1 MPCTNSVASEDFA
14 DFIAP
19 YFTAPEEFM
28 RSQGTDCI
36 DFVNSTLAV
45 VYVPLS
51 TVTPFTYTSYTY
63 SAVPKLY
70 SLLDVTSMDTAGIT
84 AASELPVLGNQGAGV
99 IVGFVDTGI
108 NYTDSLFRNADGSTR
123 IIGIWDQTIEPTTA
137 LDTGAFQDSDKP
149 RSISEEFN
157 SEDSR
162 NLNLS
167 VNSNSSTNSSNFDY
181 INNGSLETA
190 FDFPALYGTQYTAA
204 QINQALNSDD
214 PASIVP
220 TRDENGHGTFLA
232 SIAAGNRDERA
243 GFSGAAPRASI
254 AMVKLKPAKQY
265 LRDFYLI
272 QDGTDAYQENDIMMG
287 VSYLYFL
294 ARKYSMPLVVCI
306 PLGTNMGSHMGM
318 SRLGQYLNQ
327 VSLSNGSAVITAAG
341 NETGARHHF
350 RAVMDADT
358 DEVTAEL
365 RVGEREAG
373 FSMELW
379 AEDVGVYT
387 VGFISPTGEVAREI
401 SVPLRGENTVS
412 FLLEQSQI
420 TVYTQIADVSA
431 GSQFIFMRFEK
442 PMSGIWR
449 ILIRNSL
456 DIRETFH
463 LWLPVRGFISDETYF
478 LRPDPDT
485 IVTDPGNAQ
494 YPITVTAYDH
504 TRNSIYIHASRGY
517 SRSGQIKPDLAA
529 PGVNILGASASGRRL
544 TRMSGTSVSAAHLAG
559 AAAILLHWGVL
570 DGNYPYLN
578 TPVLKSIFVRGAQRN
593 PALTYPNREFGY
605 GTLDLYEAFLRLRNI

>member
-1 MPCTNSVASEDFA
+1 MSCTNSVASEDFA

-19 YFTAPEEFM
+19 YFTTPEEFI

-51 TVTPFTYTSYTY
+51 TVTPSTYTSYTY

-70 SLLDVTSMDTAGIT
+70 SLLDVTSMDAAGIT
-84 AASELPVLGNQGAGV
+84 PAGELPVLNNQGAGV

-108 NYTDSLFRNADGSTR
+108 NYTDSLFRNVDGSTR
-123 IIGIWDQTIEPTTA
+123 IIGIWDQTNN
-137 LDTGAFQDSDKP
+137 SD
-149 RSISEEFN
+149 
-157 SEDSR
+157 
-162 NLNLS
+162 
-167 VNSNSSTNSSNFDY
+167 NSNNIEN
-181 INNGSLETA
+181 ETVKPFSA
-190 FDFPALYGTQYTAA
+190 FSALYGTQYTAEE
-204 QINQALNSDD
+204 INLALNSDN

-243 GFSGAAPRASI
+243 GFSGAAPQASI

-272 QDGTDAYQENDIMMG
+272 QDGAEAYQENDIMMG

-379 AEDVGVYT
+379 AENMGAYT

-412 FLLEQSQI
+412 FLLEQTQI

-431 GSQFIFMRFEK
+431 GSQFIFMRFEN

-463 LWLPVRGFISDETYF
+463 IWLPVRGFISDETYF

-485 IVTDPGNAQ
+485 IITDPGNAR

-504 TRNSIYIHASRGY
+504 TKNSIYIHASRGY
-517 SRSGQIKPDLAA
+517 SLSGRIKPDLAA
-529 PGVNILGASASGRRL
+529 PGVNILGASVSGRRL

-559 AAAILLHWGVL
+559 AAAILLNWGVL
-570 DGNYPYLN
+570 NANYPYLN

-605 GTLDLYEAFLRLRNI
+605 GTLNLYEAFLHLRNL

>member
-1 MPCTNSVASEDFA
+1 MSCTNSVASEDFA

-19 YFTAPEEFM
+19 YFTTPEEFI

-51 TVTPFTYTSYTY
+51 TVTPSTYTSYTY

-70 SLLDVTSMDTAGIT
+70 SLLDVTSMDAAGIT
-84 AASELPVLGNQGAGV
+84 PAGELPVLNNQGAGV

-123 IIGIWDQTIEPTTA
+123 IIGIWDQTNN
-137 LDTGAFQDSDKP
+137 SD
-149 RSISEEFN
+149 
-157 SEDSR
+157 
-162 NLNLS
+162 
-167 VNSNSSTNSSNFDY
+167 NSNNIEN
-181 INNGSLETA
+181 ETA
-190 FDFPALYGTQYTAA
+190 KPFSAFSALYGTQYTAEE
-204 QINQALNSDD
+204 INLALNSDN

-243 GFSGAAPRASI
+243 EFSGAAPQASI

-272 QDGTDAYQENDIMMG
+272 QDGADAYQENDIMMG

-306 PLGTNMGSHMGM
+306 PLGTNIGSHMGM

-379 AEDVGVYT
+379 AENMGAYT

-412 FLLEQSQI
+412 FLLEQTQI
-420 TVYTQIADVSA
+420 TVYTQIADVSS
-431 GSQFIFMRFEK
+431 GSQFIFMRFEN

-463 LWLPVRGFISDETYF
+463 IWLPVRGFISDETYF

-485 IVTDPGNAQ
+485 IITDPGNAR
-494 YPITVTAYDH
+494 YLITVTAYDH
-504 TRNSIYIHASRGY
+504 TKNSIYIHASRGY
-517 SRSGQIKPDLAA
+517 SLSGRIKPDLAA
-529 PGVNILGASASGRRL
+529 PGVNILGASVSGRRL

-559 AAAILLHWGVL
+559 AAAILLNWGVL
-570 DGNYPYLN
+570 NANYPYLN

-605 GTLDLYEAFLRLRNI
+605 GTLNLYEAFLHLRNL

>member
-1 MPCTNSVASEDFA
+1 MACRNSVASEEFA

-19 YFTAPEEFM
+19 YFTSPENFM

-51 TVTPFTYTSYTY
+51 TVTPSTYTSYTY

-70 SLLDVTSMDTAGIT
+70 SLLDVTSMDAAGIT
-84 AASELPVLGNQGAGV
+84 AAGELPVLNNQGAGV

-108 NYTDSLFRNADGSTR
+108 NYTDSLFRNVDGSTR
-123 IIGIWDQTIEPTTA
+123 IIGIWDQTNN
-137 LDTGAFQDSDKP
+137 SD
-149 RSISEEFN
+149 
-157 SEDSR
+157 
-162 NLNLS
+162 
-167 VNSNSSTNSSNFDY
+167 NSNNIEN
-181 INNGSLETA
+181 ETA
-190 FDFPALYGTQYTAA
+190 KPFSAFSALYGTQYTAEE
-204 QINQALNSDD
+204 INLALNSDN

-243 GFSGAAPRASI
+243 GFSGAAPQASI

-272 QDGTDAYQENDIMMG
+272 QDGADAYQENDIMMG

-379 AEDVGVYT
+379 AENMGAYT

-412 FLLEQSQI
+412 FLLEQTQI
-420 TVYTQIADVSA
+420 TVYTQIADVSS
-431 GSQFIFMRFEK
+431 GSQFIFMRFEN

-463 LWLPVRGFISDETYF
+463 IWLPVRGFISDETYF

-485 IVTDPGNAQ
+485 IITDPGNAR

-504 TRNSIYIHASRGY
+504 TKNSIYIHASRGY
-517 SRSGQIKPDLAA
+517 SLSGRIKPDLAA
-529 PGVNILGASASGRRL
+529 PGVNILGASVSGRRL

-559 AAAILLHWGVL
+559 AAAILLNWGVL
-570 DGNYPYLN
+570 NANYPYLN

-605 GTLDLYEAFLRLRNI
+605 GTLNLYEAFLHLRNL

>member
-1 MPCTNSVASEDFA
+1 MSCTNSVASEDFA

-19 YFTAPEEFM
+19 YFTTPEEFI

-51 TVTPFTYTSYTY
+51 TVTPSTYTSYTY

-70 SLLDVTSMDTAGIT
+70 SLLDVTSMDAAGIT
-84 AASELPVLGNQGAGV
+84 PAGELPVLNNQGAGV

-108 NYTDSLFRNADGSTR
+108 NYTDSLFRNVDGSTR
-123 IIGIWDQTIEPTTA
+123 IIGIWDQTNN
-137 LDTGAFQDSDKP
+137 SD
-149 RSISEEFN
+149 
-157 SEDSR
+157 
-162 NLNLS
+162 
-167 VNSNSSTNSSNFDY
+167 NSNNIEN
-181 INNGSLETA
+181 ETA
-190 FDFPALYGTQYTAA
+190 KPFSAFSALYGTQYTAEE
-204 QINQALNSDD
+204 INLALNSDN

-272 QDGTDAYQENDIMMG
+272 QDGAEAYQENDIMMG

-379 AEDVGVYT
+379 AENMGAYT

-412 FLLEQSQI
+412 FLLEQTQI
-420 TVYTQIADVSA
+420 TVYTQIADVSS
-431 GSQFIFMRFEK
+431 GSQFIFMRFEN

-463 LWLPVRGFISDETYF
+463 IWLPVRGFISDETYF

-485 IVTDPGNAQ
+485 TITDPGNAQ

-529 PGVNILGASASGRRL
+529 PGVNILGASASGIRL

-559 AAAILLHWGVL
+559 AAAILLNWGVL
-570 DGNYPYLN
+570 KANYPYLN

-605 GTLDLYEAFLRLRNI
+605 GTLNLYEAFLHLRNL

>member
-1 MPCTNSVASEDFA
+1 MSCTNSVASEDFA

-19 YFTAPEEFM
+19 YFTTPEEFI

-51 TVTPFTYTSYTY
+51 TVTPSTYTSYTY

-70 SLLDVTSMDTAGIT
+70 SLLDVTSMDAAGIT
-84 AASELPVLGNQGAGV
+84 PAGELPVLNNQGAGV

-108 NYTDSLFRNADGSTR
+108 NYTDSLFRNVDGSTR
-123 IIGIWDQTIEPTTA
+123 IIGIWDQTNN
-137 LDTGAFQDSDKP
+137 SD
-149 RSISEEFN
+149 
-157 SEDSR
+157 
-162 NLNLS
+162 
-167 VNSNSSTNSSNFDY
+167 NSNNIEN
-181 INNGSLETA
+181 ETVKPFSA
-190 FDFPALYGTQYTAA
+190 FSALYGTQYTADE
-204 QINQALNSDD
+204 INLALNSDN

-243 GFSGAAPRASI
+243 EFSGAAPQASI

-272 QDGTDAYQENDIMMG
+272 RDGAEAYQENDIMMG

-350 RAVMDADT
+350 RAVMDAST

-379 AEDVGVYT
+379 AENMGAYT

-412 FLLEQSQI
+412 FLLEQTQI

-431 GSQFIFMRFEK
+431 GSQFIFMRFET

-463 LWLPVRGFISDETYF
+463 LWLPIRGFITDETYF

-485 IVTDPGNAQ
+485 IITDPGNAR

-504 TRNSIYIHASRGY
+504 TKNSIYIHASRGY
-517 SRSGQIKPDLAA
+517 SLSGRIKPDLAA
-529 PGVNILGASASGRRL
+529 PGVNILGASVSGRRL

-559 AAAILLHWGVL
+559 AAAILLNWGL
-570 DGNYPYLN
+570 LNANYPYLN

-605 GTLDLYEAFLRLRNI
+605 GTLDLYEAFLHLRNL

>member
-1 MPCTNSVASEDFA
+1 MSCTNSVASEDFA

-19 YFTAPEEFM
+19 YFTTPEEFI

-51 TVTPFTYTSYTY
+51 TVTPSTYTSYTY

-70 SLLDVTSMDTAGIT
+70 SLLDVTSMDAAGIT
-84 AASELPVLGNQGAGV
+84 PAGELPVLNNQGAGV

-108 NYTDSLFRNADGSTR
+108 NYTDSLFRNVDGSTR
-123 IIGIWDQTIEPTTA
+123 IIGIWDQTNN
-137 LDTGAFQDSDKP
+137 SD
-149 RSISEEFN
+149 
-157 SEDSR
+157 
-162 NLNLS
+162 
-167 VNSNSSTNSSNFDY
+167 NSNNIEN
-181 INNGSLETA
+181 ETA
-190 FDFPALYGTQYTAA
+190 KPFSAFSALYGTQYTAEE
-204 QINQALNSDD
+204 INLALNSDN

-243 GFSGAAPRASI
+243 GFSGAAPQASI

-272 QDGTDAYQENDIMMG
+272 QDGADAYQENDIMMG

-306 PLGTNMGSHMGM
+306 PLGTNIGSHMGM

-350 RAVMDADT
+350 RAVMDAST

-379 AEDVGVYT
+379 AENMGVYT

-412 FLLEQSQI
+412 FLLEQTQI

-431 GSQFIFMRFEK
+431 GSQFIFMRFEN

-463 LWLPVRGFISDETYF
+463 IWLPVRGFISDETYF

-485 IVTDPGNAQ
+485 TITDPGNAR

-504 TRNSIYIHASRGY
+504 TKNSIYIHASRGY
-517 SRSGQIKPDLAA
+517 SLSGRIKPDLAA
-529 PGVNILGASASGRRL
+529 PGVNILGASVSGRRL

-559 AAAILLHWGVL
+559 AAAILLNWGVL
-570 DGNYPYLN
+570 NANYPYLN

-605 GTLDLYEAFLRLRNI
+605 GTLNLYEAFLHLRNL

>member
-1 MPCTNSVASEDFA
+1 MSCTNSVASEDFA

-19 YFTAPEEFM
+19 YFTTPEEFI

-51 TVTPFTYTSYTY
+51 TVTPSTYTSYTY

-70 SLLDVTSMDTAGIT
+70 SLLDVTSMDAAGIT
-84 AASELPVLGNQGAGV
+84 PAGELPVLNNQGAGV

-123 IIGIWDQTIEPTTA
+123 IIGIWDQTNN
-137 LDTGAFQDSDKP
+137 SD
-149 RSISEEFN
+149 
-157 SEDSR
+157 
-162 NLNLS
+162 
-167 VNSNSSTNSSNFDY
+167 NSNNIEN
-181 INNGSLETA
+181 ETA
-190 FDFPALYGTQYTAA
+190 KPFSAFSALYGTQYTAEE
-204 QINQALNSDD
+204 INLALNSDN

-243 GFSGAAPRASI
+243 GFSGAAPQASI

-272 QDGTDAYQENDIMMG
+272 QDGADSYQENDIMMG

-379 AEDVGVYT
+379 AENMGAYT

-412 FLLEQSQI
+412 FLLEQTQI
-420 TVYTQIADVSA
+420 TVYTQIADVSS
-431 GSQFIFMRFEK
+431 GSQFIFMRFEN

-463 LWLPVRGFISDETYF
+463 IWLPVRGFISDETYF

-485 IVTDPGNAQ
+485 TITDPGNAR

-504 TRNSIYIHASRGY
+504 TKNSIYIHASRGY
-517 SRSGQIKPDLAA
+517 SLSGRIKPDLAA
-529 PGVNILGASASGRRL
+529 PGVNILGASVSGRRL

-559 AAAILLHWGVL
+559 AAAILLNWGVL
-570 DGNYPYLN
+570 NANYPYLN

-605 GTLDLYEAFLRLRNI
+605 GTLNLYEAFLHLRNL

>member
-1 MPCTNSVASEDFA
+1 MSCTNSVASEDFA

-19 YFTAPEEFM
+19 YFTTPEEFI

-36 DFVNSTLAV
+36 DFVDSTLAV

-70 SLLDVTSMDTAGIT
+70 SLLDVTSMEAAGIT
-84 AASELPVLGNQGAGV
+84 PAGELPVLNNQGAGV

-108 NYTDSLFRNADGSTR
+108 NYMDPLFRNVDGSTR
-123 IIGIWDQTIEPTTA
+123 IVGIWDQTNN
-137 LDTGAFQDSDKP
+137 SD
-149 RSISEEFN
+149 
-157 SEDSR
+157 
-162 NLNLS
+162 
-167 VNSNSSTNSSNFDY
+167 NSNSIEN
-181 INNGSLETA
+181 ETA
-190 FDFPALYGTQYTAA
+190 KPFSAFSALYGTQYTAA
-204 QINQALNSDD
+204 QINLALNSDD
-214 PASIVP
+214 PVSIVP

-243 GFSGAAPRASI
+243 EFSGAAPRASI

-265 LRDFYLI
+265 LREFYLI
-272 QDGTDAYQENDIMMG
+272 QDGAEAYQENDIIMG

-350 RAVMDADT
+350 QAVMDADT

-379 AEDVGVYT
+379 AADVGVYT
-387 VGFISPTGEVAREI
+387 VGFISPTGEVTRGI

-412 FLLEQSQI
+412 FLLEQTRI

-431 GSQFIFMRFEK
+431 GSQFIFMRFEN

-463 LWLPVRGFISDETYF
+463 LWLPVRGFITDETYF

-485 IVTDPGNAQ
+485 IITDPGNAR

-504 TRNSIYIHASRGY
+504 TKNSIYIHASRGY
-517 SRSGQIKPDLAA
+517 SLSGRIKPDLAA
-529 PGVNILGASASGRRL
+529 PGVNILGASVSGRRL

-559 AAAILLHWGVL
+559 AAAILLNWGVL
-570 DGNYPYLN
+570 NANYPYLN

-605 GTLDLYEAFLRLRNI
+605 GTLNLYEAFLHLRNL

>member
-1 MPCTNSVASEDFA
+1 MSCTNSVASEDFA

-19 YFTAPEEFM
+19 YFTTPEEFI

-51 TVTPFTYTSYTY
+51 TVTPSTYTSYTY

-70 SLLDVTSMDTAGIT
+70 SLLDVTSMDAAGIT
-84 AASELPVLGNQGAGV
+84 AAGELPVLNNQGAGV

-108 NYTDSLFRNADGSTR
+108 NYTDSLFRNVDGSTR
-123 IIGIWDQTIEPTTA
+123 IIGIWDQTNN
-137 LDTGAFQDSDKP
+137 SD
-149 RSISEEFN
+149 
-157 SEDSR
+157 
-162 NLNLS
+162 
-167 VNSNSSTNSSNFDY
+167 NSNNIEN
-181 INNGSLETA
+181 ETA
-190 FDFPALYGTQYTAA
+190 KPFSAFSALYGTQYTAEE
-204 QINQALNSDD
+204 INLALNSDN

-243 GFSGAAPRASI
+243 GFSGAAPQASI

-272 QDGTDAYQENDIMMG
+272 QDGAEAYQENDIMMG

-379 AEDVGVYT
+379 AENMGAYT

-412 FLLEQSQI
+412 FLLEQTQI
-420 TVYTQIADVSA
+420 TVYTQIADVSS
-431 GSQFIFMRFEK
+431 GSQFIFMRFEN

-463 LWLPVRGFISDETYF
+463 IWLPVRGFISDETYF

-485 IVTDPGNAQ
+485 IITDPGNAR

-504 TRNSIYIHASRGY
+504 TKNSIYIHASRGY
-517 SRSGQIKPDLAA
+517 SLSGRIKPDLAA
-529 PGVNILGASASGRRL
+529 PGVNILGASVSGRRL

-559 AAAILLHWGVL
+559 AAAILLNWGVL
-570 DGNYPYLN
+570 NANYPYLN

-605 GTLDLYEAFLRLRNI
+605 GTLDLYEAFLHLRNL

>member
-1 MPCTNSVASEDFA
+1 MSCTNSVASEDFA

-19 YFTAPEEFM
+19 YFTTPEEFI

-51 TVTPFTYTSYTY
+51 TVTPSTYTSYTY

-70 SLLDVTSMDTAGIT
+70 SLLDVTSMDAAGIT
-84 AASELPVLGNQGAGV
+84 PAGELPVLNNQGAGV

-108 NYTDSLFRNADGSTR
+108 NYTDSLFRNVDGSTR
-123 IIGIWDQTIEPTTA
+123 IIGIWDQTNN
-137 LDTGAFQDSDKP
+137 SD
-149 RSISEEFN
+149 
-157 SEDSR
+157 
-162 NLNLS
+162 
-167 VNSNSSTNSSNFDY
+167 NSNNIEN
-181 INNGSLETA
+181 ETA
-190 FDFPALYGTQYTAA
+190 KPFSAFSALYGTQYTAEE
-204 QINQALNSDD
+204 INLALNSDN

-243 GFSGAAPRASI
+243 GFSGAAPQASI

-272 QDGTDAYQENDIMMG
+272 QDGAEAYQENDIMMG

-379 AEDVGVYT
+379 AENMGAYT

-412 FLLEQSQI
+412 FLLEQTQI
-420 TVYTQIADVSA
+420 TVYTQIADVSS
-431 GSQFIFMRFEK
+431 GSQFIFMRFEN

-463 LWLPVRGFISDETYF
+463 IWLPVRGFISDETYF

-485 IVTDPGNAQ
+485 IITDPGNAR
-494 YPITVTAYDH
+494 YPITVTAYDY
-504 TRNSIYIHASRGY
+504 TKNSIYIHASRGY
-517 SRSGQIKPDLAA
+517 SLSGRIKPDLAA
-529 PGVNILGASASGRRL
+529 PGVNILGASVSGRRL

-559 AAAILLHWGVL
+559 AAAILLNWGVL
-570 DGNYPYLN
+570 NANYPYLN

-605 GTLDLYEAFLRLRNI
+605 GTLNLYEAFLHLRNL

>member
-1 MPCTNSVASEDFA
+1 MSCTNSVASEDFA

-19 YFTAPEEFM
+19 YFTTPEEFI

-51 TVTPFTYTSYTY
+51 TVTPSTYTSYTY

-70 SLLDVTSMDTAGIT
+70 SLLDVTSMDAAGIT
-84 AASELPVLGNQGAGV
+84 PAGELPVLNNQGAGV

-108 NYTDSLFRNADGSTR
+108 NYTDSLFRNVDGSTR
-123 IIGIWDQTIEPTTA
+123 IIGIWDQTNN
-137 LDTGAFQDSDKP
+137 SD
-149 RSISEEFN
+149 
-157 SEDSR
+157 
-162 NLNLS
+162 
-167 VNSNSSTNSSNFDY
+167 NSNNIEN
-181 INNGSLETA
+181 ETA
-190 FDFPALYGTQYTAA
+190 KPFSAFSALYGTQYTAEE
-204 QINQALNSDD
+204 INLALNSDN

-243 GFSGAAPRASI
+243 GFSGAAPQASI

-272 QDGTDAYQENDIMMG
+272 QDGAEAYQENDIMMG

-379 AEDVGVYT
+379 AENMGAYT

-412 FLLEQSQI
+412 FLLEQTQI
-420 TVYTQIADVSA
+420 TVYTQIADVSS
-431 GSQFIFMRFEK
+431 GSQFIFMRFEN

-463 LWLPVRGFISDETYF
+463 IWLPVRGFISDETYF

-485 IVTDPGNAQ
+485 TITDPGNTR

-504 TRNSIYIHASRGY
+504 TKNSIYIHASRGY
-517 SRSGQIKPDLAA
+517 SLSGRIKPDLAA
-529 PGVNILGASASGRRL
+529 PGVNILGASVSGRRL

-559 AAAILLHWGVL
+559 AAAILLNWGVL
-570 DGNYPYLN
+570 NANYPYLN

-605 GTLDLYEAFLRLRNI
+605 GTLNLYEAFLHLRNL

>member
-1 MPCTNSVASEDFA
+1 MSCTNSVASEDFA

-19 YFTAPEEFM
+19 YFTTPEEFI

-51 TVTPFTYTSYTY
+51 TVTPSTYTSYTY

-70 SLLDVTSMDTAGIT
+70 SLLDVTSMDAAGIT
-84 AASELPVLGNQGAGV
+84 AAGELPVLNNQGAGV

-108 NYTDSLFRNADGSTR
+108 NYTDSLFRNVDGSTR
-123 IIGIWDQTIEPTTA
+123 IIGIWDQTNN
-137 LDTGAFQDSDKP
+137 SD
-149 RSISEEFN
+149 
-157 SEDSR
+157 
-162 NLNLS
+162 
-167 VNSNSSTNSSNFDY
+167 NSNNIEN
-181 INNGSLETA
+181 ETVKPFSA
-190 FDFPALYGTQYTAA
+190 FSALYGTQYTAEE
-204 QINQALNSDD
+204 INLALNSDN

-243 GFSGAAPRASI
+243 GFSGAAPQASI

-272 QDGTDAYQENDIMMG
+272 QDGAEAYQENDIMMG

-306 PLGTNMGSHMGM
+306 PLGTNIGSHMGM

-350 RAVMDADT
+350 RAVMDAST

-379 AEDVGVYT
+379 AENMGVYT

-412 FLLEQSQI
+412 FLLEQTQI

-431 GSQFIFMRFEK
+431 GSQFIFMRFET

-463 LWLPVRGFISDETYF
+463 LWLPVRGFITDETYF

-485 IVTDPGNAQ
+485 IITDPGNAR

-504 TRNSIYIHASRGY
+504 TKNSIYIHASRGY
-517 SRSGQIKPDLAA
+517 SLSGRIKPDLAA
-529 PGVNILGASASGRRL
+529 PGVNILGASVSGRRL

-559 AAAILLHWGVL
+559 AAAILLNWGVL
-570 DGNYPYLN
+570 NANYPYLN

-605 GTLDLYEAFLRLRNI
+605 GTLDLYEAFLHLRNL

>member
-1 MPCTNSVASEDFA
+1 MSCTNSVASEDFA

-19 YFTAPEEFM
+19 YFTTPEEFI

-51 TVTPFTYTSYTY
+51 TVTPSTYTSYTY

-70 SLLDVTSMDTAGIT
+70 SLLDVTSMDAAGIT
-84 AASELPVLGNQGAGV
+84 PAGELPVLNNQGAGV

-123 IIGIWDQTIEPTTA
+123 IIGIWDQTNN
-137 LDTGAFQDSDKP
+137 SD
-149 RSISEEFN
+149 
-157 SEDSR
+157 
-162 NLNLS
+162 
-167 VNSNSSTNSSNFDY
+167 NSNNIEN
-181 INNGSLETA
+181 ETA
-190 FDFPALYGTQYTAA
+190 KPFSAFSALYGTQYTAEE
-204 QINQALNSDD
+204 INLALNSDN

-243 GFSGAAPRASI
+243 GFSGAAPQASI
-254 AMVKLKPAKQY
+254 AMVTLKPAKQY

-272 QDGTDAYQENDIMMG
+272 QDGAEAYQENDIMMG

-379 AEDVGVYT
+379 AENMGAYT

-412 FLLEQSQI
+412 FLLEQTQI
-420 TVYTQIADVSA
+420 TVYTQIADVSS
-431 GSQFIFMRFEK
+431 GSQFIFMRFEN

-463 LWLPVRGFISDETYF
+463 IWLPVRGFISDETYF

-485 IVTDPGNAQ
+485 TITDPGNAR

-504 TRNSIYIHASRGY
+504 TKNSIYIHASRGY
-517 SRSGQIKPDLAA
+517 SLSGRIKPDLAA
-529 PGVNILGASASGRRL
+529 PGVNILGASVSGRRL

-559 AAAILLHWGVL
+559 AAAILLNWGVL
-570 DGNYPYLN
+570 NANYPYLN

-605 GTLDLYEAFLRLRNI
+605 GTLNLYEAFLHLRNL

>member
-1 MPCTNSVASEDFA
+1 MSCTNSVASEDFA

-19 YFTAPEEFM
+19 YFTSPEEFI

-36 DFVNSTLAV
+36 DFVDSTLAV

-63 SAVPKLY
+63 SAVPKRY
-70 SLLDVTSMDTAGIT
+70 SLLDVTSMEAAGIT
-84 AASELPVLGNQGAGV
+84 TASGLPALGNQGAGV

-108 NYTDSLFRNADGSTR
+108 NYMDPLFRNVDGSTR
-123 IIGIWDQTIEPTTA
+123 IVGIWDQTNN
-137 LDTGAFQDSDKP
+137 SD
-149 RSISEEFN
+149 
-157 SEDSR
+157 
-162 NLNLS
+162 
-167 VNSNSSTNSSNFDY
+167 NSNNMENEAAKPFS
-181 INNGSLETA
+181 A
-190 FDFPALYGTQYTAA
+190 FPALYGTQYTAA
-204 QINQALNSDD
+204 QINLALNSDD
-214 PASIVP
+214 PVSIVP

-243 GFSGAAPRASI
+243 EFSGAAPRASI

-265 LRDFYLI
+265 LREFYLI
-272 QDGTDAYQENDIMMG
+272 QDGAEAYQENDIIMG

-350 RAVMDADT
+350 QAVMDADT

-379 AEDVGVYT
+379 AADVGVYT
-387 VGFISPTGEVAREI
+387 VGFISPTGEVARRI

-412 FLLEQSQI
+412 FLLEQTRI

-431 GSQFIFMRFEK
+431 GSQFIFMRFEN

-478 LRPDPDT
+478 LRPNPDT
-485 IVTDPGNAQ
+485 IITDPGNAQ

-529 PGVNILGASASGRRL
+529 PGVNILGASSSGRRL

-559 AAAILLHWGVL
+559 AAAILLSWGIL

-578 TPVLKSIFVRGAQRN
+578 TPVLKSIFIRGAQRN

-605 GTLDLYEAFLRLRNI
+605 GTLDLYEAFLRLRNL

>member
-1 MPCTNSVASEDFA
+1 MSCTNSVASEDFA

-19 YFTAPEEFM
+19 YFTTPEEFI

-51 TVTPFTYTSYTY
+51 TVTPSTYTSYTY

-70 SLLDVTSMDTAGIT
+70 SLLDVTSMDAAGIT
-84 AASELPVLGNQGAGV
+84 PAGELPVLNNQGSGV

-108 NYTDSLFRNADGSTR
+108 NYTDSLFRNVDGSTR
-123 IIGIWDQTIEPTTA
+123 IIGIWDQTNN
-137 LDTGAFQDSDKP
+137 SD
-149 RSISEEFN
+149 
-157 SEDSR
+157 
-162 NLNLS
+162 
-167 VNSNSSTNSSNFDY
+167 NSNNIEN
-181 INNGSLETA
+181 ETA
-190 FDFPALYGTQYTAA
+190 KPFSAFSALYGTQYTAEE
-204 QINQALNSDD
+204 INLALNSDN

-243 GFSGAAPRASI
+243 GFSGAAPQASI

-272 QDGTDAYQENDIMMG
+272 QDGAEAYQENDIMMG

-379 AEDVGVYT
+379 AENMGVYT

-412 FLLEQSQI
+412 FLLEQTQI

-431 GSQFIFMRFEK
+431 GSQFIFMRFEN

-463 LWLPVRGFISDETYF
+463 LWLPIRGFITDETYF

-485 IVTDPGNAQ
+485 TITDPGNAR

-504 TRNSIYIHASRGY
+504 TKNSIYIHASRGY
-517 SRSGQIKPDLAA
+517 SLSGRIKPDLAA
-529 PGVNILGASASGRRL
+529 PGVNILGASVSGRRL

-559 AAAILLHWGVL
+559 AAAILLNWGVL
-570 DGNYPYLN
+570 NANYPYLN

-605 GTLDLYEAFLRLRNI
+605 GTLDLYEAFLHLRNL

>member
-1 MPCTNSVASEDFA
+1 MSCTNSVASEDFA

-19 YFTAPEEFM
+19 YFTTPEEFI

-51 TVTPFTYTSYTY
+51 TVTPSTYTSYTY

-70 SLLDVTSMDTAGIT
+70 SLLDVTSMDAAGIT
-84 AASELPVLGNQGAGV
+84 AAGELPVLNNQGAGV

-108 NYTDSLFRNADGSTR
+108 NYTDSLFRNVDGSTR
-123 IIGIWDQTIEPTTA
+123 IIGIWDQTNN
-137 LDTGAFQDSDKP
+137 SD
-149 RSISEEFN
+149 
-157 SEDSR
+157 
-162 NLNLS
+162 
-167 VNSNSSTNSSNFDY
+167 NSNNIEN
-181 INNGSLETA
+181 ETA
-190 FDFPALYGTQYTAA
+190 KPFSAFSALYGTQYTAEE
-204 QINQALNSDD
+204 INLALNSDN

-243 GFSGAAPRASI
+243 GFSGAAPQASI

-272 QDGTDAYQENDIMMG
+272 RDGADAYQESDIMMG

-379 AEDVGVYT
+379 AENMGAYT

-412 FLLEQSQI
+412 FLLEQTQI

-431 GSQFIFMRFEK
+431 GSQFIFMRFEN

-463 LWLPVRGFISDETYF
+463 IWLPVRGFITDETYF

-485 IVTDPGNAQ
+485 IITDPGNAR

-504 TRNSIYIHASRGY
+504 TKNSIYIHASRGY
-517 SRSGQIKPDLAA
+517 SLSGRIKPDLAA
-529 PGVNILGASASGRRL
+529 PGVNILGASVSGRRL

-559 AAAILLHWGVL
+559 AAAILLNWGVL
-570 DGNYPYLN
+570 NANYPYLN

-605 GTLDLYEAFLRLRNI
+605 GTLNLYEAFLHLRNL

>member
-1 MPCTNSVASEDFA
+1 MSCTNSVASEDFA

-19 YFTAPEEFM
+19 YFTTPEEFI

-51 TVTPFTYTSYTY
+51 TVTPSTYTSYTY

-70 SLLDVTSMDTAGIT
+70 SLLDVTSMDAAGIT
-84 AASELPVLGNQGAGV
+84 PAGELPVLNNQGAGV

-123 IIGIWDQTIEPTTA
+123 IIGIWDQTNN
-137 LDTGAFQDSDKP
+137 SD
-149 RSISEEFN
+149 
-157 SEDSR
+157 
-162 NLNLS
+162 
-167 VNSNSSTNSSNFDY
+167 NSNNIEN
-181 INNGSLETA
+181 ETA
-190 FDFPALYGTQYTAA
+190 KPFSAFSALYGTQYTAEE
-204 QINQALNSDD
+204 INLALNSDN
-214 PASIVP
+214 PASLVP

-243 GFSGAAPRASI
+243 GFSGAAPQASI

-272 QDGTDAYQENDIMMG
+272 RDGADAYQENDIMMG

-379 AEDVGVYT
+379 AENMGAYT

-412 FLLEQSQI
+412 FLLEQTQI

-431 GSQFIFMRFEK
+431 GSQFIFMRFEN

-463 LWLPVRGFISDETYF
+463 IWLPVRGFISDETYF

-485 IVTDPGNAQ
+485 IITDPGNAR

-504 TRNSIYIHASRGY
+504 TKNSIYIHASRGY
-517 SRSGQIKPDLAA
+517 SLSGRIKPDLAA
-529 PGVNILGASASGRRL
+529 PGVNILGASVSGRRL

-559 AAAILLHWGVL
+559 AAAILLNWGVL
-570 DGNYPYLN
+570 NANYPYLN

-605 GTLDLYEAFLRLRNI
+605 GTLNLYEAFLHLRNL

>member
-1 MPCTNSVASEDFA
+1 MSCTNSVASEDFA

-19 YFTAPEEFM
+19 YFTTPEEFI

-51 TVTPFTYTSYTY
+51 TVTPSTYTSYTY

-70 SLLDVTSMDTAGIT
+70 SLLDVTSMDAAGIT
-84 AASELPVLGNQGAGV
+84 PAGELPVLNNQGAGV

-123 IIGIWDQTIEPTTA
+123 IIGIWDQTNN
-137 LDTGAFQDSDKP
+137 SD
-149 RSISEEFN
+149 
-157 SEDSR
+157 
-162 NLNLS
+162 
-167 VNSNSSTNSSNFDY
+167 NSNNIEN
-181 INNGSLETA
+181 ETA
-190 FDFPALYGTQYTAA
+190 KPFSAFSALYGTQYTAEE
-204 QINQALNSDD
+204 INLALNSDN

-243 GFSGAAPRASI
+243 EFSGAAPQASI

-272 QDGTDAYQENDIMMG
+272 QDGADAYQENDIMMG

-379 AEDVGVYT
+379 AENMGAYT

-412 FLLEQSQI
+412 FLLEQTQI
-420 TVYTQIADVSA
+420 TVYTQIADVSS
-431 GSQFIFMRFEK
+431 GSQFIFMRFET

-463 LWLPVRGFISDETYF
+463 IWLPVRGFISDETYF

-485 IVTDPGNAQ
+485 IITDPGNAR
-494 YPITVTAYDH
+494 YLITVTAYDH
-504 TRNSIYIHASRGY
+504 TKNSIYIHASRGY
-517 SRSGQIKPDLAA
+517 SLSGRIKPDLAA
-529 PGVNILGASASGRRL
+529 PGVNILGASVSGRRL

-559 AAAILLHWGVL
+559 AAAILLNWGVL
-570 DGNYPYLN
+570 NANYPYLN

-605 GTLDLYEAFLRLRNI
+605 GTLNLYEAFLHLRNL

>member
-1 MPCTNSVASEDFA
+1 MSCTNSVASEDFA

-19 YFTAPEEFM
+19 YFTTPEEFI

-51 TVTPFTYTSYTY
+51 TVTPSTYTSYTY

-70 SLLDVTSMDTAGIT
+70 SLLDVTSMDAAGIT
-84 AASELPVLGNQGAGV
+84 PAGELPVLNNQGAGV

-108 NYTDSLFRNADGSTR
+108 NYTDSLFRNVDGSTR
-123 IIGIWDQTIEPTTA
+123 IIGIWDQTNN
-137 LDTGAFQDSDKP
+137 SD
-149 RSISEEFN
+149 
-157 SEDSR
+157 
-162 NLNLS
+162 
-167 VNSNSSTNSSNFDY
+167 NSNNIEN
-181 INNGSLETA
+181 ETVKPFSA
-190 FDFPALYGTQYTAA
+190 FSALYGTQYTAEE
-204 QINQALNSDD
+204 INLALNSDN

-243 GFSGAAPRASI
+243 GFSGAAPQASI

-272 QDGTDAYQENDIMMG
+272 QDGAEAYQENDIMMG

-379 AEDVGVYT
+379 AENMGAYT

-412 FLLEQSQI
+412 FLLEQTQI
-420 TVYTQIADVSA
+420 TVYTQIADVSS
-431 GSQFIFMRFEK
+431 GSQFIFMRFEN

-463 LWLPVRGFISDETYF
+463 IWLPVRGFITDETYF

-485 IVTDPGNAQ
+485 IITDPGNAR

-504 TRNSIYIHASRGY
+504 TKNSIYIHASRGY
-517 SRSGQIKPDLAA
+517 SLSGRIKPDLAA
-529 PGVNILGASASGRRL
+529 PGVNILGASVSGRRL

-559 AAAILLHWGVL
+559 AAAILLNWGVL
-570 DGNYPYLN
+570 NANYPYLN

-605 GTLDLYEAFLRLRNI
+605 GTLDLYEAFLHLRNL

>member
-1 MPCTNSVASEDFA
+1 MSCTNSVASEDFA

-19 YFTAPEEFM
+19 YFTTPEEFI

-70 SLLDVTSMDTAGIT
+70 SLLDVTSMDAAGIT
-84 AASELPVLGNQGAGV
+84 PAGELPVLNNQGAGV

-108 NYTDSLFRNADGSTR
+108 NYTDSLFRNVDGSTR
-123 IIGIWDQTIEPTTA
+123 IIGIWDQTNN
-137 LDTGAFQDSDKP
+137 SD
-149 RSISEEFN
+149 
-157 SEDSR
+157 
-162 NLNLS
+162 
-167 VNSNSSTNSSNFDY
+167 NSNNIEN
-181 INNGSLETA
+181 ETVKPFSA
-190 FDFPALYGTQYTAA
+190 FSALYGTQYTAEE
-204 QINQALNSDD
+204 INLALNSDN

-243 GFSGAAPRASI
+243 GFSGAAPQASI

-272 QDGTDAYQENDIMMG
+272 QDGAEAYQENDIMMG

-350 RAVMDADT
+350 RAVMDAST

-379 AEDVGVYT
+379 AENMGVYT

-412 FLLEQSQI
+412 FLLEQTQI

-431 GSQFIFMRFEK
+431 GSQFIFMRFEN

-463 LWLPVRGFISDETYF
+463 IWLPVRGFISDETYF

-485 IVTDPGNAQ
+485 IITDPGNAQ

-517 SRSGQIKPDLAA
+517 SRAGQIKPDLAA
-529 PGVNILGASASGRRL
+529 PGVNILGASSSGRRL

-559 AAAILLHWGVL
+559 AAAILLNWGIL

-605 GTLDLYEAFLRLRNI
+605 GMLDLYEAFLRLRNL

>member
-1 MPCTNSVASEDFA
+1 MSCTNSVASEDFA

-19 YFTAPEEFM
+19 YFTTPEEFI

-36 DFVNSTLAV
+36 DFVNTTLAV

-51 TVTPFTYTSYTY
+51 TVTPSTYTSYTY

-70 SLLDVTSMDTAGIT
+70 SLLDVTSMDAAGIT
-84 AASELPVLGNQGAGV
+84 PAGELPVLNNQGAGV

-108 NYTDSLFRNADGSTR
+108 NYTDSLFRNVDGSTR
-123 IIGIWDQTIEPTTA
+123 IIGIWDQTNN
-137 LDTGAFQDSDKP
+137 SD
-149 RSISEEFN
+149 
-157 SEDSR
+157 
-162 NLNLS
+162 
-167 VNSNSSTNSSNFDY
+167 NSNNIEN
-181 INNGSLETA
+181 ETVKPFSA
-190 FDFPALYGTQYTAA
+190 FSALYGTQYTAEE
-204 QINQALNSDD
+204 INLALNSDN

-243 GFSGAAPRASI
+243 GFSGAAPQASI

-272 QDGTDAYQENDIMMG
+272 QDGAEAYQENDIMMG

-306 PLGTNMGSHMGM
+306 PLGTNIGSHMGM

-350 RAVMDADT
+350 RAVMDAST

-379 AEDVGVYT
+379 AENMGVYT

-412 FLLEQSQI
+412 FLLEQTQI

-431 GSQFIFMRFEK
+431 GSQFIFMRFEN

-463 LWLPVRGFISDETYF
+463 IWLPVRGFISDETYF

-485 IVTDPGNAQ
+485 IITDPGNAR

-504 TRNSIYIHASRGY
+504 TKNSIYIHASRGY
-517 SRSGQIKPDLAA
+517 SLSGRIKPDLAA
-529 PGVNILGASASGRRL
+529 PGVNILGASVSGRRL

-559 AAAILLHWGVL
+559 AAAILLNWGVL
-570 DGNYPYLN
+570 NANYPYLN

-605 GTLDLYEAFLRLRNI
+605 GTLDLYEAFLHLRNL

>member
-1 MPCTNSVASEDFA
+1 MSCTNSVASEDFA
-14 DFIAP
+14 EFIAP
-19 YFTAPEEFM
+19 YFTTPEEFI

-51 TVTPFTYTSYTY
+51 TVTPSTYTSYTY

-70 SLLDVTSMDTAGIT
+70 SLLDVTSMDAAGIT
-84 AASELPVLGNQGAGV
+84 PAGELPVLNNQGAGV

-108 NYTDSLFRNADGSTR
+108 NYTDSLFRNVDGSTR
-123 IIGIWDQTIEPTTA
+123 IIGIWDQTNN
-137 LDTGAFQDSDKP
+137 SD
-149 RSISEEFN
+149 
-157 SEDSR
+157 
-162 NLNLS
+162 
-167 VNSNSSTNSSNFDY
+167 NSNNIEN
-181 INNGSLETA
+181 ETA
-190 FDFPALYGTQYTAA
+190 KPFSAFSALYGTQYTAEE
-204 QINQALNSDD
+204 INLALNSDN

-243 GFSGAAPRASI
+243 GFSGAAPQASI

-272 QDGTDAYQENDIMMG
+272 QDGADAYQENDIMMG

-306 PLGTNMGSHMGM
+306 PLGTNIGSHMGM

-350 RAVMDADT
+350 RAVMDAST

-379 AEDVGVYT
+379 AENMGVYT

-412 FLLEQSQI
+412 FLLEQTQI

-431 GSQFIFMRFEK
+431 GSQFIFMRFEN

-463 LWLPVRGFISDETYF
+463 IWLPVRGFITDETYF

-485 IVTDPGNAQ
+485 IITDPGNAR

-504 TRNSIYIHASRGY
+504 TKNSIYIHASRGY
-517 SRSGQIKPDLAA
+517 SLSGRIKPDLAA
-529 PGVNILGASASGRRL
+529 PGVNILGASVSGRRL

-559 AAAILLHWGVL
+559 AAAILLNWGVL
-570 DGNYPYLN
+570 NANYPYLN

-605 GTLDLYEAFLRLRNI
+605 GTLNLYEAFLHLRNL

>member
-1 MPCTNSVASEDFA
+1 MSCTNSVASEDFA

-19 YFTAPEEFM
+19 YFTTPEEFI

-51 TVTPFTYTSYTY
+51 TVTPSTYTSYTY

-70 SLLDVTSMDTAGIT
+70 SLLDVTSMDAAGIT
-84 AASELPVLGNQGAGV
+84 PAGELPVLNNQGAGV

-108 NYTDSLFRNADGSTR
+108 NYTDSLFRNVDGSTR
-123 IIGIWDQTIEPTTA
+123 IIGIWDQTNN
-137 LDTGAFQDSDKP
+137 SD
-149 RSISEEFN
+149 
-157 SEDSR
+157 
-162 NLNLS
+162 
-167 VNSNSSTNSSNFDY
+167 NSNNIEN
-181 INNGSLETA
+181 ETVKPFSA
-190 FDFPALYGTQYTAA
+190 FSALYGTQYTADE
-204 QINQALNSDD
+204 INLALNSDN

-243 GFSGAAPRASI
+243 GFSGAAPQASI

-272 QDGTDAYQENDIMMG
+272 QDGAEAYQENDIMMG

-306 PLGTNMGSHMGM
+306 PLGTNIGSHMGM

-350 RAVMDADT
+350 RAVMDAST

-379 AEDVGVYT
+379 AENMGVYT

-412 FLLEQSQI
+412 FLLEQTQI

-431 GSQFIFMRFEK
+431 GSQFIFMRFEN

-463 LWLPVRGFISDETYF
+463 IWLPVRGFISDETYF

-485 IVTDPGNAQ
+485 IITDPGNAR

-504 TRNSIYIHASRGY
+504 TKNSIYIHASRGY
-517 SRSGQIKPDLAA
+517 SLSGRIKPDLAA
-529 PGVNILGASASGRRL
+529 PGVNILGASVSGRRL

-559 AAAILLHWGVL
+559 AAAILLNWGVL
-570 DGNYPYLN
+570 NANYPYLN

-605 GTLDLYEAFLRLRNI
+605 GTLDLYEAFLHLRNL

>member
-1 MPCTNSVASEDFA
+1 MSCTNSVASEDFA

-19 YFTAPEEFM
+19 YFTTPEEFI

-51 TVTPFTYTSYTY
+51 TVTPSTYTSYTY

-70 SLLDVTSMDTAGIT
+70 SLLDVTSMDAAGIT
-84 AASELPVLGNQGAGV
+84 AAGELPVLNNQGAGV

-108 NYTDSLFRNADGSTR
+108 NYTDSLFRNVDGSTR
-123 IIGIWDQTIEPTTA
+123 IIGIWDQTNN
-137 LDTGAFQDSDKP
+137 SD
-149 RSISEEFN
+149 
-157 SEDSR
+157 
-162 NLNLS
+162 
-167 VNSNSSTNSSNFDY
+167 NSNNIEN
-181 INNGSLETA
+181 ETA
-190 FDFPALYGTQYTAA
+190 KPISAFSALYGTQYTAEE
-204 QINQALNSDD
+204 INLALNSDN

-243 GFSGAAPRASI
+243 GFSGAAPQASI

-272 QDGTDAYQENDIMMG
+272 QDGADAYQENDIMMG

-379 AEDVGVYT
+379 AENMGAYT

-412 FLLEQSQI
+412 FLLEQTQI
-420 TVYTQIADVSA
+420 TVYTQIADVSS
-431 GSQFIFMRFEK
+431 GSQFIFMRFEN

-463 LWLPVRGFISDETYF
+463 IWLPVRGFISDETYF

-485 IVTDPGNAQ
+485 IITDPGNAR

-504 TRNSIYIHASRGY
+504 TKNSIYIHASRGY
-517 SRSGQIKPDLAA
+517 SLSGRIKPDLAA
-529 PGVNILGASASGRRL
+529 PGVNILGASVSGRRL

-559 AAAILLHWGVL
+559 AAAILLNWGVL
-570 DGNYPYLN
+570 NANYPYLN

-605 GTLDLYEAFLRLRNI
+605 GTLNLYEAFLHLRNL

>member
-1 MPCTNSVASEDFA
+1 MSCTNSVASEDFA

-19 YFTAPEEFM
+19 YFTTPEEFI

-51 TVTPFTYTSYTY
+51 TVTPSTYTSYTY

-70 SLLDVTSMDTAGIT
+70 SLLDVTSMDAAGIT
-84 AASELPVLGNQGAGV
+84 AAGELPVLNNQGAGV

-108 NYTDSLFRNADGSTR
+108 NYTDSLFRNVDGSTR
-123 IIGIWDQTIEPTTA
+123 IIGIWDQTNN
-137 LDTGAFQDSDKP
+137 SD
-149 RSISEEFN
+149 
-157 SEDSR
+157 
-162 NLNLS
+162 
-167 VNSNSSTNSSNFDY
+167 NSNNIEN
-181 INNGSLETA
+181 ETA
-190 FDFPALYGTQYTAA
+190 KPFSAFSALYGTQYTAEE
-204 QINQALNSDD
+204 INLALNSDN

-243 GFSGAAPRASI
+243 GFSGAAPQASI

-272 QDGTDAYQENDIMMG
+272 RDGADAYQENDIMMG

-379 AEDVGVYT
+379 AENMGAYT

-401 SVPLRGENTVS
+401 SVPLRGENTVF
-412 FLLEQSQI
+412 FLLEQTQI
-420 TVYTQIADVSA
+420 TVYTQIADVSS
-431 GSQFIFMRFEK
+431 GSQFIFMRFEN

-463 LWLPVRGFISDETYF
+463 IWLPVRGFISDETYF

-485 IVTDPGNAQ
+485 IITDPGNAR

-504 TRNSIYIHASRGY
+504 TKNSIYIHASRGY
-517 SRSGQIKPDLAA
+517 SLSGRIKPDLAA
-529 PGVNILGASASGRRL
+529 PGVNILGASVSGRRL

-559 AAAILLHWGVL
+559 AAAILLNWGVL
-570 DGNYPYLN
+570 NANYPYLN

-605 GTLDLYEAFLRLRNI
+605 GTLNLYEAFLHLRNL

>member
-1 MPCTNSVASEDFA
+1 MSCTNSVASEDFA
-14 DFIAP
+14 EFIAP
-19 YFTAPEEFM
+19 YFTTPEEFI

-51 TVTPFTYTSYTY
+51 TVTPSTYTSYTY

-70 SLLDVTSMDTAGIT
+70 SLLDVTSMDAAGIT
-84 AASELPVLGNQGAGV
+84 PAGELPVLNNQGAGV

-108 NYTDSLFRNADGSTR
+108 NYTDSLFRNVDGSTR
-123 IIGIWDQTIEPTTA
+123 IIGIWDQTNN
-137 LDTGAFQDSDKP
+137 SD
-149 RSISEEFN
+149 
-157 SEDSR
+157 
-162 NLNLS
+162 
-167 VNSNSSTNSSNFDY
+167 NSNNIEN
-181 INNGSLETA
+181 ETA
-190 FDFPALYGTQYTAA
+190 KPFSAFSALYGTQYTAEE
-204 QINQALNSDD
+204 INLALNSDN

-243 GFSGAAPRASI
+243 GFSGAAPQASI

-272 QDGTDAYQENDIMMG
+272 QDGAEAYQENDIMMG

-379 AEDVGVYT
+379 AENMGAYT

-412 FLLEQSQI
+412 FLLEQTQI
-420 TVYTQIADVSA
+420 TVYTQIADVSS
-431 GSQFIFMRFEK
+431 GSQFIFMRFEN

-463 LWLPVRGFISDETYF
+463 IWLPVRGFISDETYF

-485 IVTDPGNAQ
+485 IITDPGNAR

-504 TRNSIYIHASRGY
+504 TKNSIYIHASRGY
-517 SRSGQIKPDLAA
+517 SLSGRIKPDHAA
-529 PGVNILGASASGRRL
+529 PGVNILGASISGRRL
-544 TRMSGTSVSAAHLAG
+544 TRTSGTSVSAAHLAG
-559 AAAILLHWGVL
+559 AAAILLNWGVL
-570 DGNYPYLN
+570 NANYPYLN

-605 GTLDLYEAFLRLRNI
+605 GTLNLYEAFLHLRNL

>member
-1 MPCTNSVASEDFA
+1 MSCTNSVASEDFA

-19 YFTAPEEFM
+19 YFTTPEEFI

-51 TVTPFTYTSYTY
+51 TVTPSTYTSYTY

-70 SLLDVTSMDTAGIT
+70 SLLDVTSMDAAGIT
-84 AASELPVLGNQGAGV
+84 PAGELPVLNNQGSGV

-108 NYTDSLFRNADGSTR
+108 NYTDSLFRNVDGSTR
-123 IIGIWDQTIEPTTA
+123 IIGIWDQTNN
-137 LDTGAFQDSDKP
+137 SD
-149 RSISEEFN
+149 
-157 SEDSR
+157 
-162 NLNLS
+162 
-167 VNSNSSTNSSNFDY
+167 NSNNIEN
-181 INNGSLETA
+181 ETA
-190 FDFPALYGTQYTAA
+190 KPFSAFSALYGTQYTAEE
-204 QINQALNSDD
+204 INLALNSDN

-243 GFSGAAPRASI
+243 GFSGAAPQASI

-272 QDGTDAYQENDIMMG
+272 QDGAEAYQENDIMMG

-379 AEDVGVYT
+379 AENMGAYT

-412 FLLEQSQI
+412 FLLEQTQI
-420 TVYTQIADVSA
+420 TVYTQIADVSS
-431 GSQFIFMRFEK
+431 GSQFIFMRFEN

-463 LWLPVRGFISDETYF
+463 IWLPVRGFISDETYF

-485 IVTDPGNAQ
+485 TITDPGNAR

-504 TRNSIYIHASRGY
+504 TKNSIYIHASRGY
-517 SRSGQIKPDLAA
+517 SLSGRIKPDLAA
-529 PGVNILGASASGRRL
+529 PGVNILGASVSGRRL

-559 AAAILLHWGVL
+559 AAAILLNWGVL
-570 DGNYPYLN
+570 NANYPYLN

-605 GTLDLYEAFLRLRNI
+605 GTLNLYEAFLHLRNL

>member
-1 MPCTNSVASEDFA
+1 MSCTNSVASEDFA

-19 YFTAPEEFM
+19 YFTTPEEYI

-51 TVTPFTYTSYTY
+51 TVTPSTYTSYTY

-70 SLLDVTSMDTAGIT
+70 SLLDVTSMDAAGIT
-84 AASELPVLGNQGAGV
+84 PAGELPVLNNQGAGV

-108 NYTDSLFRNADGSTR
+108 NYTDSLFRNVDGSTR
-123 IIGIWDQTIEPTTA
+123 IIGIWDQTNN
-137 LDTGAFQDSDKP
+137 SD
-149 RSISEEFN
+149 
-157 SEDSR
+157 
-162 NLNLS
+162 
-167 VNSNSSTNSSNFDY
+167 NSNNIEN
-181 INNGSLETA
+181 ETA
-190 FDFPALYGTQYTAA
+190 KPFSAFSALYGTQYTAEE
-204 QINQALNSDD
+204 INLALNSDN

-243 GFSGAAPRASI
+243 GFSGAAPQASI

-272 QDGTDAYQENDIMMG
+272 QDGAEAYQENDIMMG

-358 DEVTAEL
+358 DEVIAEL

-379 AEDVGVYT
+379 AENMGAYT

-401 SVPLRGENTVS
+401 SVPLRGENTVF
-412 FLLEQSQI
+412 FLLEQTQI
-420 TVYTQIADVSA
+420 TVYTQIADVSS
-431 GSQFIFMRFEK
+431 GSQFIFMRFEN

-449 ILIRNSL
+449 ILIRNTL

-463 LWLPVRGFISDETYF
+463 IWLPVRGFISDETYF

-485 IVTDPGNAQ
+485 TITDPGNAR

-504 TRNSIYIHASRGY
+504 TKNSIYIHASRGY
-517 SRSGQIKPDLAA
+517 SLSGRIKPDLAA
-529 PGVNILGASASGRRL
+529 PGVNILGASVSGRRL

-559 AAAILLHWGVL
+559 AAAILLNWGVL
-570 DGNYPYLN
+570 NANYPYLN

-605 GTLDLYEAFLRLRNI
+605 GTLNLYEAFLHLRNL

>member
-1 MPCTNSVASEDFA
+1 MSCTNSVASEDFA

-19 YFTAPEEFM
+19 YFTTPEEFI

-51 TVTPFTYTSYTY
+51 TVTPSTYTSYTY

-70 SLLDVTSMDTAGIT
+70 SLLDVTSMDAAGIT
-84 AASELPVLGNQGAGV
+84 PAGELPVLNNQGAGV

-108 NYTDSLFRNADGSTR
+108 NYTDSLFRNVDGSTR
-123 IIGIWDQTIEPTTA
+123 IIGIWDQTNN
-137 LDTGAFQDSDKP
+137 SD
-149 RSISEEFN
+149 
-157 SEDSR
+157 
-162 NLNLS
+162 
-167 VNSNSSTNSSNFDY
+167 NSNNIEN
-181 INNGSLETA
+181 ETA
-190 FDFPALYGTQYTAA
+190 KPFSAFSALYGTQYTAEE
-204 QINQALNSDD
+204 INLALNSDN
-214 PASIVP
+214 PGSIVP

-243 GFSGAAPRASI
+243 GFSGAAPQASI

-272 QDGTDAYQENDIMMG
+272 QDGAEAYQENDIMMG

-379 AEDVGVYT
+379 AENMGAYT

-412 FLLEQSQI
+412 FLLEQTQI
-420 TVYTQIADVSA
+420 TVYTQIADVSS
-431 GSQFIFMRFEK
+431 GSQFIFMRFEN

-463 LWLPVRGFISDETYF
+463 IWLPVRGFISDETYF

-485 IVTDPGNAQ
+485 TITDPGNAR

-504 TRNSIYIHASRGY
+504 TKNSIYIHASRGY
-517 SRSGQIKPDLAA
+517 SLSGRIKPDLAA
-529 PGVNILGASASGRRL
+529 PGVNILGASVSGRRL

-559 AAAILLHWGVL
+559 AAAILLNWGVL
-570 DGNYPYLN
+570 NANYPYLN

-605 GTLDLYEAFLRLRNI
+605 GTLNLYEAFLHLRNL

>member
-1 MPCTNSVASEDFA
+1 MSCTNSVASEDFA

-19 YFTAPEEFM
+19 YFTTPEEFI

-51 TVTPFTYTSYTY
+51 TVTPSTYTSYTY

-70 SLLDVTSMDTAGIT
+70 SLLDVTSMDAAGIT
-84 AASELPVLGNQGAGV
+84 AAGELPVLNNQGAGV

-108 NYTDSLFRNADGSTR
+108 NYTDSLFRNVDGSTR
-123 IIGIWDQTIEPTTA
+123 IIGIWDQTNN
-137 LDTGAFQDSDKP
+137 SD
-149 RSISEEFN
+149 
-157 SEDSR
+157 
-162 NLNLS
+162 
-167 VNSNSSTNSSNFDY
+167 NSNNIEN
-181 INNGSLETA
+181 ETA
-190 FDFPALYGTQYTAA
+190 KPFSAFSALYGTQYTAEE
-204 QINQALNSDD
+204 INLALNSDN

-243 GFSGAAPRASI
+243 GFSGAAPQASI

-272 QDGTDAYQENDIMMG
+272 QDGADAYQENDIMMG

-306 PLGTNMGSHMGM
+306 PLGTNIGSHMGM

-379 AEDVGVYT
+379 AENMGAYT

-412 FLLEQSQI
+412 FLLEQTQI

-431 GSQFIFMRFEK
+431 GSQFIFMRFEN

-463 LWLPVRGFISDETYF
+463 IWLPVRGFITDETYF

-485 IVTDPGNAQ
+485 IITDPGNAR

-504 TRNSIYIHASRGY
+504 TKNSIYIHASRGY
-517 SRSGQIKPDLAA
+517 SLSGRIKPDLAA
-529 PGVNILGASASGRRL
+529 PGVNILGASVSGRRL

-559 AAAILLHWGVL
+559 AAAILLNWGVL
-570 DGNYPYLN
+570 NANYPYLN

-605 GTLDLYEAFLRLRNI
+605 GTLNLYEAFLHLRNL

>member
-1 MPCTNSVASEDFA
+1 MSCTNSVASEDFA

-19 YFTAPEEFM
+19 YFTTPEEFI

-51 TVTPFTYTSYTY
+51 TVTPSTYTSYTY

-70 SLLDVTSMDTAGIT
+70 SLLDVTSMDAAGIT
-84 AASELPVLGNQGAGV
+84 PAGELPVLNNQGAGV

-108 NYTDSLFRNADGSTR
+108 NYTDSLFRNVDGSTR
-123 IIGIWDQTIEPTTA
+123 IIGIWDQTNN
-137 LDTGAFQDSDKP
+137 SD
-149 RSISEEFN
+149 
-157 SEDSR
+157 
-162 NLNLS
+162 
-167 VNSNSSTNSSNFDY
+167 NSNNIEN
-181 INNGSLETA
+181 ETVKPFSA
-190 FDFPALYGTQYTAA
+190 FSALYGTQYTAEE
-204 QINQALNSDD
+204 INLALNSDN

-243 GFSGAAPRASI
+243 GFSGAAPQASI

-272 QDGTDAYQENDIMMG
+272 RDGADAYQENDIMMG

-306 PLGTNMGSHMGM
+306 PLGTNIGSHMGM

-379 AEDVGVYT
+379 AENMGVYT

-412 FLLEQSQI
+412 FLLEQTQI

-431 GSQFIFMRFEK
+431 GSQFIFMRFEN

-463 LWLPVRGFISDETYF
+463 LWLPVRGFITDETYF

-485 IVTDPGNAQ
+485 IITDPGNAR

-504 TRNSIYIHASRGY
+504 TKNSIYIHASRGY
-517 SRSGQIKPDLAA
+517 SLSGRIKPDLAA
-529 PGVNILGASASGRRL
+529 PGVNILGASVSGRRL

-559 AAAILLHWGVL
+559 AAAILLNWGVL
-570 DGNYPYLN
+570 NANYPYLN

-605 GTLDLYEAFLRLRNI
+605 GTLDLYEAFLHLRNL

>member
-1 MPCTNSVASEDFA
+1 MSCTNSVASEDFA

-19 YFTAPEEFM
+19 YFTTPEEYI

-51 TVTPFTYTSYTY
+51 TVTPSTYTSYTY

-70 SLLDVTSMDTAGIT
+70 SLLDVTSMDAAGIT
-84 AASELPVLGNQGAGV
+84 PAGELPVLNNQGAGV

-123 IIGIWDQTIEPTTA
+123 IIGIWDQTNN
-137 LDTGAFQDSDKP
+137 SD
-149 RSISEEFN
+149 
-157 SEDSR
+157 
-162 NLNLS
+162 
-167 VNSNSSTNSSNFDY
+167 NSNNIEN
-181 INNGSLETA
+181 ETA
-190 FDFPALYGTQYTAA
+190 KPFSAFSALYGTQYTAEE
-204 QINQALNSDD
+204 INLALNSDN

-243 GFSGAAPRASI
+243 GFSGAAPQASI

-272 QDGTDAYQENDIMMG
+272 QDGAEAYQENDIMMG

-358 DEVTAEL
+358 DEVIAEL

-379 AEDVGVYT
+379 AENMGAYT

-412 FLLEQSQI
+412 FLLEQTQI
-420 TVYTQIADVSA
+420 TVYTQIADVSS
-431 GSQFIFMRFEK
+431 GSQFIFMRFEN

-463 LWLPVRGFISDETYF
+463 IWLPVRGFISDETYF

-485 IVTDPGNAQ
+485 TITDPGNAR

-504 TRNSIYIHASRGY
+504 TKNSIYIHASRGY
-517 SRSGQIKPDLAA
+517 SLSGRIKPDLAA
-529 PGVNILGASASGRRL
+529 PGVNILGASVSGRRL

-559 AAAILLHWGVL
+559 AAAILLNWGVL
-570 DGNYPYLN
+570 NANYPYLN

-605 GTLDLYEAFLRLRNI
+605 GTLNLYEAFLHLRNL

>member
-1 MPCTNSVASEDFA
+1 MSCTNSVASEDFA

-19 YFTAPEEFM
+19 YFTTPEKFI

-36 DFVNSTLAV
+36 DFVNPALAV

-70 SLLDVTSMDTAGIT
+70 SLLDVTSMDASGIT
-84 AASELPVLGNQGAGV
+84 AAGGLPALGNQGAGV

-108 NYTDSLFRNADGSTR
+108 NYMDPLFRNVDGSTR
-123 IIGIWDQTIEPTTA
+123 IIGIWDQTIQPS
-137 LDTGAFQDSDKP
+137 SD
-149 RSISEEFN
+149 EN
-157 SEDSR
+157 
-162 NLNLS
+162 
-167 VNSNSSTNSSNFDY
+167 
-181 INNGSLETA
+181 ETA
-190 FDFPALYGTQYTAA
+190 KPFSAFSALYGTQYTAEE
-204 QINQALNSDD
+204 INLALNSDD
-214 PASIVP
+214 PVSIVP

-243 GFSGAAPRASI
+243 EFSGAAPRASI

-265 LRDFYLI
+265 LREFYLI
-272 QDGTDAYQENDIMMG
+272 QDGAEAYQENDIMMG

-350 RAVMDADT
+350 QAVMDADT

-379 AEDVGVYT
+379 AADVGVYT
-387 VGFISPTGEVAREI
+387 VGFISPTGEVTRGI

-412 FLLEQSQI
+412 FLLEQTRI

-431 GSQFIFMRFEK
+431 GSQFIFMRFEN

-463 LWLPVRGFISDETYF
+463 LWLPVRGFITDETYF

-485 IVTDPGNAQ
+485 TITDPGNAR

-529 PGVNILGASASGRRL
+529 PGVNILGASSSGRRL

-559 AAAILLHWGVL
+559 AAAILLSWGIL

-578 TPVLKSIFVRGAQRN
+578 TPVLKSIFIRGAQRN

-605 GTLDLYEAFLRLRNI
+605 GTLDLYEAFLRLRNL

>member
-1 MPCTNSVASEDFA
+1 MACRNSVASEEFA

-19 YFTAPEEFM
+19 YFTSPENFM

-45 VYVPLS
+45 VYIPFS
-51 TVTPFTYTSYTY
+51 TITSFSYTSYTY
-63 SAVPKLY
+63 SAIPKLY
-70 SLLDVTSMDTAGIT
+70 SLLDVTSMDAAGIT
-84 AASELPVLGNQGAGV
+84 AAGELPVLNNQGAGV

-108 NYTDSLFRNADGSTR
+108 NYTDSLFRNVDGSTR
-123 IIGIWDQTIEPTTA
+123 IIGIWDQTNN
-137 LDTGAFQDSDKP
+137 SD
-149 RSISEEFN
+149 
-157 SEDSR
+157 
-162 NLNLS
+162 
-167 VNSNSSTNSSNFDY
+167 NSNNIEN
-181 INNGSLETA
+181 ETVKPFSA
-190 FDFPALYGTQYTAA
+190 FSALYGTQYTAEE
-204 QINQALNSDD
+204 INLALNSDN

-243 GFSGAAPRASI
+243 GFSGAAPQASI

-272 QDGTDAYQENDIMMG
+272 QDGAEAYQENDIMMG

-306 PLGTNMGSHMGM
+306 PLGTNIGSHMGM

-350 RAVMDADT
+350 RAVMDAST

-379 AEDVGVYT
+379 AENMGVYT

-412 FLLEQSQI
+412 FLLEQTQI

-431 GSQFIFMRFEK
+431 GSQFIFMRFEN

-463 LWLPVRGFISDETYF
+463 LWLPVRGFITDETYF

-485 IVTDPGNAQ
+485 IITDPGNAR

-504 TRNSIYIHASRGY
+504 TKNSIYIHASRGY
-517 SRSGQIKPDLAA
+517 SLSGRIKPDLAA
-529 PGVNILGASASGRRL
+529 PGVNILGASVSGRRL

-559 AAAILLHWGVL
+559 AAAILLNWGVL
-570 DGNYPYLN
+570 NANYPYLN

-605 GTLDLYEAFLRLRNI
+605 GTLNLYEAFLHLRNL

>member
-1 MPCTNSVASEDFA
+1 MSCTNSVASEDFA

-19 YFTAPEEFM
+19 YFTTPEEFI

-51 TVTPFTYTSYTY
+51 TVTPSTYTSYTY

-70 SLLDVTSMDTAGIT
+70 SLLDVTSMDAAGIT
-84 AASELPVLGNQGAGV
+84 AAGELPVLNNQGAGV

-108 NYTDSLFRNADGSTR
+108 NYTDSLFRNVDGSTR
-123 IIGIWDQTIEPTTA
+123 IIGIWDQTNN
-137 LDTGAFQDSDKP
+137 SD
-149 RSISEEFN
+149 
-157 SEDSR
+157 
-162 NLNLS
+162 
-167 VNSNSSTNSSNFDY
+167 NSNNIEN
-181 INNGSLETA
+181 ETA
-190 FDFPALYGTQYTAA
+190 KPISAFSALYGTQYTAEE
-204 QINQALNSDD
+204 INLALNSDN

-243 GFSGAAPRASI
+243 GFSGAAPQASI

-272 QDGTDAYQENDIMMG
+272 QDGAEAYQENDIMMG

-379 AEDVGVYT
+379 AENMGAYT

-412 FLLEQSQI
+412 FLLEQTQI

-431 GSQFIFMRFEK
+431 GSQFIFMRFEN

-463 LWLPVRGFISDETYF
+463 IWLPVRGFITDETYF

-485 IVTDPGNAQ
+485 IITDPGNAR

-504 TRNSIYIHASRGY
+504 TKNSIYIHASRGY
-517 SRSGQIKPDLAA
+517 SLSGRIKPDLAA
-529 PGVNILGASASGRRL
+529 PGVNILGASVSGRRL

-559 AAAILLHWGVL
+559 AAAILLNWGVL
-570 DGNYPYLN
+570 NANYPYLN
-578 TPVLKSIFVRGAQRN
+578 TPVLKAIFVRGAQRN

-605 GTLDLYEAFLRLRNI
+605 GTLNLYEAFLHLRNL

>member
-1 MPCTNSVASEDFA
+1 MSCTNSVASEDFA

-19 YFTAPEEFM
+19 YFTTPEEFI

-51 TVTPFTYTSYTY
+51 TVTPSTYTSYTY

-70 SLLDVTSMDTAGIT
+70 SLLDVTSMDAAGIT
-84 AASELPVLGNQGAGV
+84 PAGELPVLNNQGAGV

-108 NYTDSLFRNADGSTR
+108 NYTDSLFRNVDGSTR
-123 IIGIWDQTIEPTTA
+123 IIGIWDQTNN
-137 LDTGAFQDSDKP
+137 SD
-149 RSISEEFN
+149 
-157 SEDSR
+157 
-162 NLNLS
+162 
-167 VNSNSSTNSSNFDY
+167 NSNNIEN
-181 INNGSLETA
+181 ETVKPFSA
-190 FDFPALYGTQYTAA
+190 FSALYGTQYTAEE
-204 QINQALNSDD
+204 INLALNSDN

-243 GFSGAAPRASI
+243 GFSGAAPQASI

-272 QDGTDAYQENDIMMG
+272 QDGADAYQENDIMMG

-379 AEDVGVYT
+379 AENMGAYT

-412 FLLEQSQI
+412 FLLEQTQI
-420 TVYTQIADVSA
+420 TVYTQIADVSS
-431 GSQFIFMRFEK
+431 GSQFIFMRFEN

-463 LWLPVRGFISDETYF
+463 IWLPVRGFISDETYF

-485 IVTDPGNAQ
+485 TITDPGNAR

-504 TRNSIYIHASRGY
+504 TKNSIYIHASRGY
-517 SRSGQIKPDLAA
+517 SLSGRIKPDLAA
-529 PGVNILGASASGRRL
+529 PGVNILGASVSGRRL

-559 AAAILLHWGVL
+559 AAAILLNWGVL
-570 DGNYPYLN
+570 NANYPYLN

-605 GTLDLYEAFLRLRNI
+605 GTLNLYEAFLHLRNL

>member
-1 MPCTNSVASEDFA
+1 MSCTNSVASEDFA

-19 YFTAPEEFM
+19 YFTTPEEFI

-36 DFVNSTLAV
+36 DFVNTTLAV

-51 TVTPFTYTSYTY
+51 TVTPSTYTSYTY

-70 SLLDVTSMDTAGIT
+70 SLLDVTSMDAAGIT
-84 AASELPVLGNQGAGV
+84 PAGELPVLNNQGAGV

-108 NYTDSLFRNADGSTR
+108 NYTDSLFRNVDGSTR
-123 IIGIWDQTIEPTTA
+123 IIGIWDQTNN
-137 LDTGAFQDSDKP
+137 SD
-149 RSISEEFN
+149 
-157 SEDSR
+157 
-162 NLNLS
+162 
-167 VNSNSSTNSSNFDY
+167 NSNNIEN
-181 INNGSLETA
+181 ETA
-190 FDFPALYGTQYTAA
+190 KPFSAFSALYGTQYTAEE
-204 QINQALNSDD
+204 INLALNSDN

-243 GFSGAAPRASI
+243 GFSGAAPQASI

-272 QDGTDAYQENDIMMG
+272 QDGADAYQENDIMMG

-306 PLGTNMGSHMGM
+306 PLGTNIGSHMGM

-379 AEDVGVYT
+379 AENMGAYT

-412 FLLEQSQI
+412 FLLEQTQI

-431 GSQFIFMRFEK
+431 GSQFIFMRFEN

-463 LWLPVRGFISDETYF
+463 IWLPVRGFISDETYF

-485 IVTDPGNAQ
+485 TITDPGNAR

-504 TRNSIYIHASRGY
+504 TKNSIYIHASRGY
-517 SRSGQIKPDLAA
+517 SLSGRIKPDLAA
-529 PGVNILGASASGRRL
+529 PGVNILGASVSGRRL

-559 AAAILLHWGVL
+559 AAAILLNWGVL
-570 DGNYPYLN
+570 NANYPYLN

-593 PALTYPNREFGY
+593 PALTYPNREYGY
-605 GTLDLYEAFLRLRNI
+605 GTLNLYEAFLHLRNL

>member
-1 MPCTNSVASEDFA
+1 MACRNSVASEEFA

-19 YFTAPEEFM
+19 YFTSPENFM

-45 VYVPLS
+45 VYIPFS
-51 TVTPFTYTSYTY
+51 TITSFSYTSYTY
-63 SAVPKLY
+63 SAIPKLY
-70 SLLDVTSMDTAGIT
+70 SLLDVTSMDAAGIT
-84 AASELPVLGNQGAGV
+84 AAGELPVLNNQGEGV
-99 IVGFVDTGI
+99 LIGFVDTGI
-108 NYTDSLFRNADGSTR
+108 HYMDPLFRSADGSTR
-123 IIGIWDQTIEPTTA
+123 IIGIWDQTNN
-137 LDTGAFQDSDKP
+137 SD
-149 RSISEEFN
+149 
-157 SEDSR
+157 
-162 NLNLS
+162 
-167 VNSNSSTNSSNFDY
+167 NSNNIEN
-181 INNGSLETA
+181 ETA
-190 FDFPALYGTQYTAA
+190 KPFSAFSALYGTQYTAEE
-204 QINQALNSDD
+204 INLALNSDN

-243 GFSGAAPRASI
+243 GFSGAAPQASI

-272 QDGTDAYQENDIMMG
+272 QDGAEAYQENDIMMG

-306 PLGTNMGSHMGM
+306 PLGTNIGSHMGM

-379 AEDVGVYT
+379 AENMGVYT

-412 FLLEQSQI
+412 FLLEQTQI

-431 GSQFIFMRFEK
+431 GSQFIFMRFET

-463 LWLPVRGFISDETYF
+463 IWLPVRGFISDETYF

-485 IVTDPGNAQ
+485 TITDPGNAR

-504 TRNSIYIHASRGY
+504 TKNSIYIHASRGY
-517 SRSGQIKPDLAA
+517 SLSGRIKPDLAA
-529 PGVNILGASASGRRL
+529 PGVNILGASVSGRRL

-559 AAAILLHWGVL
+559 AAAILLNWGVL
-570 DGNYPYLN
+570 NANYPYLN

-605 GTLDLYEAFLRLRNI
+605 GTLNLYEAFLHLRNL

>member
-1 MPCTNSVASEDFA
+1 MSCTNSVASEDFA

-19 YFTAPEEFM
+19 YFTTPEEFI

-51 TVTPFTYTSYTY
+51 TVTPSTYTSYTY

-70 SLLDVTSMDTAGIT
+70 SLLDVTSMDAAGLT
-84 AASELPVLGNQGAGV
+84 PAGELPVLNNQGAGV

-108 NYTDSLFRNADGSTR
+108 NYTDSLFRNVDGSTR
-123 IIGIWDQTIEPTTA
+123 IIGIWDQTNN
-137 LDTGAFQDSDKP
+137 SD
-149 RSISEEFN
+149 
-157 SEDSR
+157 
-162 NLNLS
+162 
-167 VNSNSSTNSSNFDY
+167 NSNNIEN
-181 INNGSLETA
+181 ETA
-190 FDFPALYGTQYTAA
+190 KPFSAFSALYGTQYTAEE
-204 QINQALNSDD
+204 INLALNSDN

-243 GFSGAAPRASI
+243 GFSGAAPQASI

-272 QDGTDAYQENDIMMG
+272 RDGADAYQENDIMMG

-379 AEDVGVYT
+379 AENMGAYT

-412 FLLEQSQI
+412 FLLEQTQI

-431 GSQFIFMRFEK
+431 GSQFIFMRFEN

-463 LWLPVRGFISDETYF
+463 IWLPVRGFISDETYF

-485 IVTDPGNAQ
+485 IITDPGNAW

-504 TRNSIYIHASRGY
+504 TKNSIYIHASRGY
-517 SRSGQIKPDLAA
+517 SLSGRIKPDLAA
-529 PGVNILGASASGRRL
+529 PGVNILGASVSGRRL

-559 AAAILLHWGVL
+559 AAAILLNWGVL
-570 DGNYPYLN
+570 NANYPYLN

-605 GTLDLYEAFLRLRNI
+605 GTLNLYEAFLHLRNL